1 MNNFQLPPNYALKV
15 KHLHPGNSTRADRK
29 GSKYRTLAFVV
40 KYADDNSKKYT
51 IVAMGDAMCGRRDQP
66 VRKLGYLIAVG
77 RALKYFYSL

>member
-40 KYADDNSKKYT
+40 RFADDSTKKYT
-51 IVAMGDAMCGRRDQP
+51 IVAVGDAMCSRKDQP
-66 VRKLGYLIAVG
+66 IRRLGYEIAVG
-77 RALKYFYSL
+77 RALKHFYKL